1 MRGPKTN
8 LTFQTYA
15 DVSDGGGGYVRTW
28 STVVVIRGVLNAV
41 GGYERQ
47 GILMRDT
54 AYVSHRFFC
63 DYSGVVTLTE
73 FKRAV
78 LGSRVFEIKYPMY
91 TLLRDVLHIFDLEHT
106 AA

>member
-8 LTFQTYA
+8 LTFQTYV

-63 DYSGVVTLTE
+63 DYSGAVMLTE

-78 LGSRVFEIKYPMY
+78 LGSRVFEIKY
-91 TLLRDVLHIFDLEHT
+91 VQNVAEQGIHWIFDLQET
-106 AA
+106 R